1 MSEVRTAS
9 GTDPKKKRRLS
20 FADEYGDSLTEV
32 TEVTNNH
39 YSNNYDQDDH
49 RGGRDSNNAMS
60 CCTISQSIN
69 AKTSGATDFECMS
82 QIQYMRQACTP
93 LSLVHKRRFASQY
106 LFDFQVK
113 VVSTYRL
120 EVFGMFCYPLIF
132 KIEFRKRYTQIQ
144 FAFYKSTS
152 YLSSPQKKT
161 LAIIVRTT
169 KAMKK
174 NEKSLVICLI

>member
-106 LFDFQVK
+106 LFDFW
-113 VVSTYRL
+113 
-120 EVFGMFCYPLIF
+120 
-132 KIEFRKRYTQIQ
+132 KR
-144 FAFYKSTS
+144 
-152 YLSSPQKKT
+152 LSSKG
-161 LAIIVRTT
+161 
-169 KAMKK
+169 
-174 NEKSLVICLI
+174 CLHIQTRGLRYVLLSSDF